1 MIKITKASLLGAA
14 LLLSPAALAN
24 QEYQSQPKYEAPV
37 TTDHQIKING
47 DKVRYQ
53 AVAGET
59 QLMDTKD
66 KPWAGIYSVSYLR
79 TDVKNSQS
87 RPVTF
92 VFNGGPGSASVWL
105 HLGIYGPKRV
115 VVPGDAKDDGAAPFT
130 LVDNQ
135 YSLLDATDLV
145 FIDPVGTGYSRPLGE
160 YEGKNFWG
168 VNEDAKV
175 LAEFIRVWLN
185 ENGRW
190 NSPKYLA
197 GESYGTARAAALVNQ
212 LQGGWTDIAVNGVM
226 LISSILDFS
235 HARYQPGNH
244 QPYIGF
250 LPTMAAT
257 AFYHGKVNA
266 ADKAM
271 GLEAFVQA
279 SRQFAL
285 NDYAL
290 ALLAGN
296 RLSETQYAEVRR
308 QLARFT
314 GLDEAYLDRV
324 NLRVSG
330 PRFSKQLLRDQDM
343 TVGRLDSRYKG
354 VDYDSG
360 GEYSDGDP
368 SGYGIDAAYTAAIN
382 HYLRDELG
390 VTTSRRFNVLSGD
403 VYSNWNWEM
412 GRGQPKYV
420 NVAPYLGKAQKENK
434 DFRILIANGYFDL
447 ATPFFATENTIADNG
462 IDADRVEMHYYPSG
476 HMMYVEPESLAKL
489 AQDLRRFYQV
499 DED

>member
-1 MIKITKASLLGAA
+1 MRLPLQCLLLGS
-14 LLLSPAALAN
+14 LLLSLNAVAAKPADNAATADASVIT
-24 QEYQSQPKYEAPV
+24 E
-37 TTDHQIKING
+37 HQVKING
-47 DKVRYQ
+47 DTVRYR

-59 QLMDTKD
+59 QLSDD
-66 KPWAGIYSVSYLR
+66 KEQPWAGIYSVSYFR
-79 TDVKNSQS
+79 TDIRPSEY

-105 HLGIYGPKRV
+105 HLGLYGPKRIE
-115 VVPGDAKDDGAAPFT
+115 VPGDAKDDGAAPFR
-130 LVDNQ
+130 LIDNTH
-135 YSLLDATDLV
+135 SMLDVSDLV
-145 FIDPVGTGYSRPLGE
+145 FIDPVGTGYSRAMGE
-160 YEGKNFWG
+160 YQGKDFWG
-168 VNEDAKV
+168 VKEDARV
-175 LAEFIRVWLN
+175 LAEFVRVWLN
-185 ENGRW
+185 EHDRW

-244 QPYIGF
+244 QPYIGY

-257 AFYHGKVNA
+257 AFYHGKVSA
-266 ADKAM
+266 ADNAM
-271 GLEAFVQA
+271 GLEAFVEA

-290 ALLAGN
+290 ALLAGS
-296 RLSETQYAEVRR
+296 RLDPKQYQAVRK

-330 PRFSKQLLRDQDM
+330 PRFSKQLLRAQDL
-343 TVGRLDSRYKG
+343 TVGRLDSRYTGK
-354 VDYDSG
+354 DYDAG
-360 GEYSDGDP
+360 GEYADNDP

-382 HYLRDELG
+382 HYLRGELG

-412 GRGQPKYV
+412 DNGQPKYV
-420 NVAPYLGKAQKENK
+420 NVAPYLGKAQRENS
-434 DFRILIANGYFDL
+434 DFRIFVANGYFDL

-462 IDADRVEMHYYPSG
+462 IDAKRVEMQYYPSG
-476 HMMYVEPESLAKL
+476 HMMYVEPQSLAKL
-489 AQDLRRFYQV
+489 ADDLRRFYQSA
-499 DED
+499 EE